1 LIMKTP
7 TPPTSASDRR
17 EAVQVASDAKP
28 TVIVPGVELRP
39 LVGEHNK
46 ARNLFTGLVG
56 LAPKATFP
64 FYSRP
69 FTEVSMP
76 VEGQLALDV
85 EDRRYR
91 LSLFD
96 ALSVPSG
103 LPRRLVNLS
112 ANRPALVHVSM
123 ASSTP
128 AQSWVNGR
136 FSPAEQPP
144 ASNGALGAE
153 RLCRN
158 NPRARSELAPR
169 ALFQDLFSAE
179 LGSRG
184 VCGGYGVFEP
194 GARLPCH
201 RHEFDESIT
210 IVQGTATCVVEGR
223 RHELSGNAT
232 ALVPQGL
239 CHYFINL
246 TLSPMA
252 MVWVYAGDK
261 PDRIVMDE
269 SCCHPEK
276 SKH

>member
-1 LIMKTP
+1 MKTP
-7 TPPTSASDRR
+7 TPPDWASDRR
-17 EAVQVASDAKP
+17 EAVQTVTDAGLK
-28 TVIVPGVELRP
+28 VLVPGVDLHP
-39 LVGEHNK
+39 LVGDYNG
-46 ARNLFTGLVG
+46 ARNLFTGLLI
-56 LAPKATFP
+56 LATKASYPLFT
-64 FYSRP
+64 RP
-69 FTEVSMP
+69 FTEVS
-76 VEGQLALDV
+76 VLLDGQVAVDV

-91 LSLFD
+91 LASFD
-96 ALSVPSG
+96 AMTVPSQ

-112 ANRPALVHVSM
+112 HNRPALIHISLA
-123 ASSTP
+123 ASVP

-136 FSPAEQPP
+136 FTPVEQPANATGQP
-144 ASNGALGAE
+144 GAE

-158 NPRARSELAPR
+158 NPRGRFELAPK

-179 LGSRG
+179 LGSQG
-184 VCGGYGVFEP
+184 ICGGYGVFEP

-210 IVQGTATCVVEGR
+210 IVQGTATCIVEGR
-223 RHELSGNAT
+223 RHELSDKAT

-246 TLSPMA
+246 TLNPMA

-269 SCCHPEK
+269 SYCHPEK
-276 SKH
+276 GKT